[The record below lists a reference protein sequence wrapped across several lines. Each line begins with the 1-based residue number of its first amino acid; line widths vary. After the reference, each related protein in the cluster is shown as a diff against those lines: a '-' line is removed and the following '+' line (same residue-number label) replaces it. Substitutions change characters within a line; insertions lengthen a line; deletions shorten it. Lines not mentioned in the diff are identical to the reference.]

1 MFEKMLKENN
11 TDRIINLMKKFP
23 EKSFDAENIA
33 DILKLSS
40 NSVRTYLA
48 SLRRSGTIKIVGCLK
63 ASILYQLKENKMP
76 ELRLKMR
83 EEGYDS
89 ANSFFKNYNYLFEKG
104 MISTEVRRI
113 IEKNNLPSYPMLYK
127 GGICTCYKTSDLK
140 ALFDKSNTTTKKSQ
154 KSSEK
159 ATKLKITEEDI
170 PLTRRVELL
179 LIQNITEKFCSKDIA
194 EILDVSERSAIYT
207 LKGPKSKGLV
217 KFVDWEPAY
226 KKGVCLSFIQ
236 LKKSPLPALK
246 VYKKSA
252 RYATVSDFL
261 KKYNISRQEFS
272 EKTAHLE
279 PIPISVRGILYR
291 GYAVSDISALF
302 KQEPKRTSKKSK
314 KTTKKTKRTYNKKKI
329 SVEVT
334 SHKENMSLFAKILNF
349 FKKKTTKINNKEFI
363 EF

>member
-1 MFEKMLKENN
+1 MLRRKEKGNN
-11 TDRIINLMKKFP
+11 TDRIINLMEKFP
-23 EKSFDAENIA
+23 RKTFDAEGIA
-33 DILKLSS
+33 DMLKINS
-40 NSVRTYLA
+40 NGVRIYLA
-48 SLRRSGTIKIVGCLK
+48 SLRQSGTIKIVGCLK
-63 ASILYQLKENKMP
+63 NSILYQLKENPMP
-76 ELRLKMR
+76 ELRLKTR

-127 GGICTCYKTSDLK
+127 GGICTCYKTSDLM
-140 ALFDKSNTTTKKSQ
+140 ALFDKSSKPAKKSP
-154 KSSEK
+154 KMNK
-159 ATKLKITEEDI
+159 KVTKLKISEENI
-170 PLTRRVELL
+170 SLTKRVELL
-179 LIQNITEKFCSKDIA
+179 LKQNITEKFCSKDIA
-194 EILDVSERSAIYT
+194 DILGVSERSAIYT
-207 LKGPKSKGLV
+207 LKGLKSKGLV
-217 KFVDWEPAY
+217 KFVDWEPTD

-236 LKKSPLPALK
+236 LKKSPLPTLK
-246 VYKKSA
+246 VYKKSV
-252 RYATVSDFL
+252 RHATISDFL
-261 KKYNISRQEFS
+261 KKYNVSRQEFS

-279 PIPISVRGILYR
+279 PIPISVRGVLYR

-314 KTTKKTKRTYNKKKI
+314 KIVKKARKTRNKKRV